1 MMMPFWLGAPL
12 SGLLFAL
19 GLTNWLWRPPPYRAM
34 GVVLMLHGAALLL
47 VLAGAQLGQINGQT
61 LALFA
66 LALVPVEYVLGLRLW
81 QHK

>member
-1 MMMPFWLGAPL
+1 MMPFWLGAPL

-19 GLTNWLWRPPPYRAM
+19 GLANLLWRPSPFRAM
-34 GVVLMLHGAALLL
+34 GVVLMLHGAALLF
-47 VLAGAQLGQINGQT
+47 VVAGAQLGQTNGQA
-61 LALFA
+61 LALLA